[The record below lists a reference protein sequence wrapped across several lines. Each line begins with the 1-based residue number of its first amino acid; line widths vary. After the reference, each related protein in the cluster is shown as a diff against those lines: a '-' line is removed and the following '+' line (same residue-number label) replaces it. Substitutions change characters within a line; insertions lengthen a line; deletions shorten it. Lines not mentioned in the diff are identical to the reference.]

1 MDTAIYECDWYS
13 SPLPFKKL
21 VLMFLIR
28 CRKPI
33 IVHAKPFYQLNL
45 ALLAHVR
52 LWTANEDKPF
62 IKIIALIFQITRSI
76 YVMLTMVR
84 QFFD

>member
-1 MDTAIYECDWYS
+1 METAIYECDWYS
-13 SPLPFKKL
+13 SPMPFKKL

-52 LWTANEDKPF
+52 QWTTNVDQPV
-62 IKIIALIFQITRSI
+62 IKIHCLNISDHQEYLRHAHNGQTVL
-76 YVMLTMVR
+76 
-84 QFFD
+84 